1 MDKLISI
8 IIPHYNTPDDLLRMI
23 QSIPIKEDIEI
34 LVVDDNSDI
43 PLETLQKKLEI
54 FPHVQLFRNDS
65 GVKGAGASRNVA
77 LRKAK
82 GKWVLFA
89 DADDYYVEK
98 LYEKLAPYLES
109 DYDIV
114 YFPPTSIDEA
124 SGKVSSR
131 HTYYMDLAN
140 RYLHKPTFQNLMALR
155 FGFCVSV
162 SKLIR
167 LSLLQEH
174 SIKFDEIMV
183 SNDIMCMVKCAY
195 YSQKI
200 TVAEDTIYC
209 ITRRAGTLT
218 SKKSEQN
225 FDTRI
230 DVLIRRYC
238 FLRDNLSKKEFRYT
252 HTDRLALGRIVEV
265 IVDRWGIRKL
275 IAVLKLYHKNKVK
288 FFDIGLL
295 NPATLLYSAK
305 RQLAWLMEI
314 KKHR

>member
-8 IIPHYNTPDDLLRMI
+8 IIPHYNTPDILLRMI
-23 QSIPIKEDIEI
+23 QSIPNKEDIEV

-43 PLETLQKKLEI
+43 PLEMLQKKLEI
-54 FPHVQLFRNDS
+54 FPHVRLFRNDS
-65 GVKGAGASRNVA
+65 GVKGAGASRNIA
-77 LRKAK
+77 LPKAK

-89 DADDYYVEK
+89 DADDYFVQGF
-98 LYEKLAPYLES
+98 YEKLIPYLNS

-124 SGKVSSR
+124 SGRVSSR
-131 HTYYMDLAN
+131 HVYYMDLVN
-140 RYLHKPTFQNLMALR
+140 HYLNKPTFQNLIALR

-167 LSLLQEH
+167 LSVLQEH
-174 SIKFDEIMV
+174 GIKFDETMV
-183 SNDIMCMVKCAY
+183 SNDIMSMVKCAY

-200 TVAEDTIYC
+200 TAANETIYC
-209 ITRRAGTLT
+209 ITRNAGTLT

-238 FLRDNLSKKEFRYT
+238 FLRENLSKKEFRYT
-252 HTDRLALGRIVEV
+252 HTDRLAMGRLVEV

-275 IAVLKLYHKNKVK
+275 IAVLRLYHRNKVK